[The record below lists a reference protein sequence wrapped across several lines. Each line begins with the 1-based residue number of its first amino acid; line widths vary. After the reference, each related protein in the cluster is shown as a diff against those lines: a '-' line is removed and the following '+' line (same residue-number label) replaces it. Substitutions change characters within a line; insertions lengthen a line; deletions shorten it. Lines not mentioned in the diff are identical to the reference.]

1 MREKVRSREQG
12 QTETPVERVEMNI
25 GRESHNEDKANLG
38 NTIVLV
44 CSDEHPELLAFL
56 VSTEG
61 DSVAFDSTKYLRP

>member
-12 QTETPVERVEMNI
+12 QTETPVERVEVNI

-44 CSDEHPELLAFL
+44 CSDEHPE
-56 VSTEG
+56 G